1 MNGYFRFF
9 GYLLVAAVLW
19 SCAERKEPSRSG
31 DIPIISWAGIPA
43 DRSAVLF
50 PLLKECGIDWHLG
63 LYRDSG
69 EACAALEEAEKAGV
83 GLIPG
88 FPALKDSTENAVAVL
103 KDSPALVAY
112 HLEDEPELS
121 DIPWLAALVV
131 KIRSLDSAHPPYV
144 NLYPDWAW
152 GQDSYRDNIE
162 EFAANVNVPFYS
174 FDQYP
179 VTEKD
184 GRIEIRPT
192 WYRNL
197 EEFSSMSRSHGKPFW
212 AFALTESHHLG
223 APSPPAFYPV
233 PDIGQLRLQVFS
245 DLLYGAWGQDSYR
258 DNIEEFAA
266 NVNVPFYS
274 FDQYPVTEKDG
285 RIEIRPTWYRNLEEF
300 SSMSRSHGKP
310 FWAFALTES
319 HHLGAPSPPAFY
331 PVPDIGQLRL
341 QVFSDLLYGAQAI
354 QYFTFRGMYD
364 TRTFE
369 KTPVFDIVKQ
379 VNAEIKAYAHVFAGC
394 KVENVWHIGDT
405 VPQYTKRLDAMP
417 HSAVKAL
424 DIEGA
429 GAVVSLLA
437 NGGHEYLAVQ
447 NRDCVDSA
455 VLLAGFYG
463 KVRIVTPEGTAKYK
477 GRPIRL
483 SPGDIAVFDLGTDIK

>member
-1 MNGYFRFF
+1 MHLAIPVLICAF
-9 GYLLVAAVLW
+9 AA
-19 SCAERKEPSRSG
+19 CSG
-31 DIPIISWAGIPA
+31 DAGKENGTVPVITWAGVPA
-43 DRSAVLF
+43 DRSAEVF
-50 PLLKECGIDWHLG
+50 PMLRECGIDCHLG
-63 LYRDSG
+63 LYGNSA
-69 EACAALEEAEKAGV
+69 EALAALEAADKAGI

-88 FPALKDSTENAVAVL
+88 FPGIKDSTETVVASM
-103 KDSPALVAY
+103 KDSPALVAW
-112 HLEDEPELS
+112 HLKDEPELS
-121 DIPWLAALVV
+121 DIPWIAELVSKV
-131 KIRSLDSAHPPYV
+131 ESLDSLHPPYV

-152 GQDSYRDNIE
+152 GGDDYAENIE
-162 EFAANVNVPFYS
+162 TFASRVDVPFYS

-197 EEFSSMSRSHGKPFW
+197 EVFSAMARRHGKPFW
-212 AFALTESHHLG
+212 AFALTASHHLG

-233 PDIGQLRLQVFS
+233 PTIGHLRLQVF
-245 DLLYGAWGQDSYR
+245 G
-258 DNIEEFAA
+258 N
-266 NVNVPFYS
+266 
-274 FDQYPVTEKDG
+274 
-285 RIEIRPTWYRNLEEF
+285 
-300 SSMSRSHGKP
+300 
-310 FWAFALTES
+310 
-319 HHLGAPSPPAFY
+319 
-331 PVPDIGQLRL
+331 
-341 QVFSDLLYGAQAI
+341 LLYGAQAI
-354 QYFTFRGMYD
+354 QYFTAGGLYD
-364 TRTFE
+364 EKTLE
-369 KTPVFDIVKQ
+369 KTPVFDIVRQ

-417 HSAVKAL
+417 HRAVKAL

>member
-212 AFALTESHHLG
+212 AFALT
-223 APSPPAFYPV
+223 
-233 PDIGQLRLQVFS
+233 
-245 DLLYGAWGQDSYR
+245 
-258 DNIEEFAA
+258 
-266 NVNVPFYS
+266 
-274 FDQYPVTEKDG
+274 K
-285 RIEIRPTWYRNLEEF
+285 
-300 SSMSRSHGKP
+300 
-310 FWAFALTES
+310 S

>member
-184 GRIEIRPT
+184 GRILGFCPDRIT
-192 WYRNL
+192 
-197 EEFSSMSRSHGKPFW
+197 SSRSTVASCVLSCPRYR
-212 AFALTESHHLG
+212 
-223 APSPPAFYPV
+223 PAETSGVQRFVVRGSGHTIFY
-233 PDIGQLRLQVFS
+233 IQG
-245 DLLYGAWGQDSYR
+245 
-258 DNIEEFAA
+258 
-266 NVNVPFYS
+266 NVRHPY
-274 FDQYPVTEKDG
+274 
-285 RIEIRPTWYRNLEEF
+285 I
-300 SSMSRSHGKP
+300 
-310 FWAFALTES
+310 
-319 HHLGAPSPPAFY
+319 
-331 PVPDIGQLRL
+331 
-341 QVFSDLLYGAQAI
+341 
-354 QYFTFRGMYD
+354 
-364 TRTFE
+364 
-369 KTPVFDIVKQ
+369 
-379 VNAEIKAYAHVFAGC
+379 
-394 KVENVWHIGDT
+394 
-405 VPQYTKRLDAMP
+405 
-417 HSAVKAL
+417 
-424 DIEGA
+424 
-429 GAVVSLLA
+429 
-437 NGGHEYLAVQ
+437 
-447 NRDCVDSA
+447 
-455 VLLAGFYG
+455 
-463 KVRIVTPEGTAKYK
+463 
-477 GRPIRL
+477 
-483 SPGDIAVFDLGTDIK
+483 